1 MKKMRLKLHKGVKTM
16 TKQLNLIVMALV
28 ISGAS
33 YAAVQSQRHTPSDQF
48 AAQLVEKY
56 ARSSC
61 EELAASLGEKEFAE
75 LRSVDELH
83 NDTTARRRFVN
94 RVAAPIV
101 NKLFECGLIS

>member
-1 MKKMRLKLHKGVKTM
+1 MA
-16 TKQLNLIVMALV
+16 KQLNWVVMALV
-28 ISGAS
+28 ISGAF
-33 YAAVQSQRHTPSDQF
+33 YAAVQSQRYTPNDKL

-61 EELAASLGEKEFAE
+61 EDLAASLGEKEWAE
-75 LRSVDELH
+75 LRGVEALH
-83 NDTTARRRFVN
+83 NDTNARRQFVN